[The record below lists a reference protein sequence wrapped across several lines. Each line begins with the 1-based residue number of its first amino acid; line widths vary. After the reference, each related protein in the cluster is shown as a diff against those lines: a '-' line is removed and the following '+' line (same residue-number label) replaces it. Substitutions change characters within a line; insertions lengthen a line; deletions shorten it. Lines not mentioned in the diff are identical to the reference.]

1 MLSLDNLMTTKTIHL
16 DQVVD
21 SNLSVVNREKHPIFV
36 QYDLV
41 TALGFFVVNNCKPVF
56 RFKI

>member
-1 MLSLDNLMTTKTIHL
+1 MTTKTIHL

-21 SNLSVVNREKHPIFV
+21 SNLYGVNREKHPIFV